1 MKLTIKTNISE
12 QKFMES
18 MLNMKESG
26 YVIEPLFFFYAF
38 ANTWHIDKFFYYCKL
53 LEIEK

>member
-1 MKLTIKTNISE
+1 MKLIIKINIPE
-12 QKFMES
+12 QEFMEL

-26 YVIEPLFFFYAF
+26 YVIELPFFFYAF

-53 LEIEK
+53 LEIER